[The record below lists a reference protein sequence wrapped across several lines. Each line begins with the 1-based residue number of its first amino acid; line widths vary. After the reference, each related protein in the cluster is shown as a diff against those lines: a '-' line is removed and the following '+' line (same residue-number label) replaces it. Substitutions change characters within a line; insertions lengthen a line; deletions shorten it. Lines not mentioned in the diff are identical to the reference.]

1 MFIAIAALIFTS
13 CGLYNST
20 SINDL
25 QLGTTKQQVDDQFG
39 YPLRMLSMG
48 NVGGAYSEV
57 YEYKIRNSVY
67 ALEYVSNRLNFVE
80 LLYEYDEYYPSNP
93 SPSYPP
99 SGRPSGRPEKP
110 HNPGNGGGNVR
121 PPANS
126 GGINR
131 PPTNRTDGNNSTG
144 RPPMDQ
150 KPSEPTRPTTPAR
163 PSEPVRPA
171 TPTKPAEPA
180 KPVEPTKPETNT
192 NRPSTGRQT
201 GGSRNSTTRSEETN
215 NTSTDSSTNRNTSSG
230 RASSGGS
237 R

>member
-1 MFIAIAALIFTS
+1 MFIIIAALIFTS

-25 QLGTTKQQVDDQFG
+25 QLGSTKQQVDAQFG

-57 YEYKIRNSVY
+57 YEYKIRSSVY

-80 LLYEYDEYYPSNP
+80 FLYDYEEY
-93 SPSYPP
+93 SPSRPLPNYPTN
-99 SGRPSGRPEKP
+99 RPPVKPEKP
-110 HNPGNGGGNVR
+110 NQPGNGSGNVR
-121 PPANS
+121 PPTNT

-131 PPTNRTDGNNSTG
+131 PPTNRPDGNTSSG
-144 RPPMDQ
+144 RPSTNT
-150 KPSEPTRPTTPAR
+150 KPSEPTKPTSPAKPTAPAR
-163 PSEPVRPA
+163 PTEPA
-171 TPTKPAEPA
+171 KPAEPA
-180 KPVEPTKPETNT
+180 KPET

-201 GGSRNSTTRSEETN
+201 SGSRESSSQGEETKS
-215 NTSTDSSTNRNTSSG
+215 TSSSSSSSTDRDTSSG